1 MTVFKPYKYEARAV
15 RSIELDVTFNW
26 SVSAQ
31 EMLPEDTKQ
40 KILASVDYDSLW
52 WDVTYEYFPSGNLSG
67 DRNVAEC
74 WFGTF
79 DDTKTYVLT
88 KEGGDLSQLGD
99 FVCYGEATV
108 TTTLKGFKTHHK
120 EIR

>member
-1 MTVFKPYKYEARAV
+1 MTVFKPHKYEARAV
-15 RSIELDVTFNW
+15 RSIDLEVSFTW

-52 WDVTYEYFPSGNLSG
+52 WDVAYEYFRGNLSE

-88 KEGGDLSQLGD
+88 NFDRGDLSQLGD

-108 TTTLKGFKTHHK
+108 TITLNGFANKQD
-120 EIR
+120 

>member
-1 MTVFKPYKYEARAV
+1 MTVFKPVKYEYTTARGIDLEV
-15 RSIELDVTFNW
+15 SFTW

-52 WDVTYEYFPSGNLSG
+52 WDVTYEYFRGNLSE

-108 TTTLKGFKTHHK
+108 TITLKGFKTHHK